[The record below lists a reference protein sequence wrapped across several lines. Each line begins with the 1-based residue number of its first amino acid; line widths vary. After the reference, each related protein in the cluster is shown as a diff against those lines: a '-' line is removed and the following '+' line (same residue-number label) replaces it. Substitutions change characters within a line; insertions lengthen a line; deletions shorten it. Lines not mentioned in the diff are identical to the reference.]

1 MSNRE
6 LGTWVEVLQHF
17 SSSTVGSIGKIIFK
31 DHLVKAWVL
40 EASYSTRIK
49 YIKVFFKY
57 FSELIHRAEEF
68 FCSVDR

>member
-49 YIKVFFKY
+49 YIKETAVF
-57 FSELIHRAEEF
+57 
-68 FCSVDR
+68 